1 VSGTGCFVC
10 AKHRDLEAVPGGVI
24 AADEHAVLSHLP
36 LVLPSGPQESAYLG
50 YLMVEAR
57 RHAPGLGDL
66 RPEEAASAG
75 RLASAAARALR
86 ESEGAEHVYAAVI
99 GHGVEHFHLH
109 VIPRYPGTPREYWW
123 TRVDE
128 WPDAPRG
135 GAREIA
141 ELAGRLRAAIA

>member
-1 VSGTGCFVC
+1 VSCFVC
-10 AKHRDLEAVPGGVI
+10 DKHRDLDALAGGVI
-24 AADEHAVLSHLP
+24 AADAHTVVSHLP
-36 LVLPSGPQESAYLG
+36 LVLPSGPRESAYLG

-66 RPEEAASAG
+66 TPEEAASVG
-75 RLASAAARALR
+75 RLASAAAAALR
-86 ESEGAEHVYAAVI
+86 ASEGAEHVYAAVI

-109 VIPRYPGTPREYWW
+109 VIPRYPGTPREFWW

-135 GAREIA
+135 GAAEIA
-141 ELAGRLRAAIA
+141 AVADRLRAAIG